1 MPTVLVTASSGNAGK
16 HAVEALSNSGFNVIA
31 TSRKPEALSFPKH
44 VKTRRYDADAATDF
58 DLLLDGVDYLVL
70 VGPPLDGDIHQKL
83 TPLIKAAA
91 SKKIEKLVYLSGNY
105 LSGFSGK
112 SLAALSVRKVE
123 LEVIESGIPYAVVR
137 AGFFMDNYLSG
148 FYAPMVEKGQITL
161 AVADAK
167 SAFVS
172 AADVGEFIAEVL
184 LQDLTGEHVVT
195 GPQALDHTEVASL
208 LSQKL
213 SRPITYVPISES
225 DLISLYKTRNL
236 PPQTAEYG
244 VTLYRAFRNYATAAI
259 TDSFE
264 QVTGRPPQSF
274 SAFLGLT

>member
-16 HAVEALSNSGFNVIA
+16 HAVEALFNSGFDVIA
-31 TSRKPEALSFPKH
+31 TSRNPERLSFPAQ
-44 VKTRRYDADAATDF
+44 VKTRKYDADATTDF
-58 DLLLDGVDYLVL
+58 DALLDGVDYLVL

-83 TPLIKAAA
+83 TPLITAAA
-91 SKKIEKLVYLSGNY
+91 AKKIRKLIYLSGNY
-105 LSGFSGK
+105 LSGFSGT

-123 LEVIESGIPYAVVR
+123 LEVIKSGIPYTVVR

-148 FYAPMVEKGQITL
+148 FYAPMVERGQITL
-161 AVADAK
+161 AVGDAK

-172 AADVGEFIAEVL
+172 AADVGEFIAEAL
-184 LQDLTGEHVVT
+184 MQDLTGEYVVT
-195 GPQALDHTEVASL
+195 GPQALDHTEVAAL
-208 LSQKL
+208 LSKKL
-213 SRPITYVPISES
+213 GRPITYVPITENE
-225 DLISLYKTRNL
+225 LISIYETRNL

-264 QVTGRPPQSF
+264 QVTGRQAQTF
-274 SAFLGLT
+274 SAFLGLS